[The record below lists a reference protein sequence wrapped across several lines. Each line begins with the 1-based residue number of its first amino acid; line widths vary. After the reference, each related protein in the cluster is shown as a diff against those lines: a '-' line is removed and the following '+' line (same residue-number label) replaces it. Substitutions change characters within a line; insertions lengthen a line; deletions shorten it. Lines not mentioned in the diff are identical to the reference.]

1 MNKKIIAAACVSVY
15 FAASLTQFAAYA
27 KVKDIIVSD
36 GDITLAGKMEKA
48 LGGTAVS
55 AVVMDYGTEW
65 TDESVWK
72 DNAHSQSKIRYYGE
86 TATDSDER
94 YQLEF
99 ALSNSGLYTAYIG
112 HGVLAQPDVRHFLY
126 INKTDNDSALAELV
140 GALGA
145 ESADLTAN
153 VLKNRKSELGLFE
166 EIYSLADIDASAAV
180 MYSTLKGT
188 KSISTRDAICHAY
201 RAMVISMLNSDS
213 DGNTVKSLSNYT
225 DYLYLDSEQ
234 VAEFISDEILKN
246 ITDNLRSKEFV
257 SESEF
262 IDELTRQTILE
273 NIKNNDGIGIVK
285 NLLNT
290 FGGSYI
296 DIGTAKITDSLSSAI
311 AEKRIFSDMDALS
324 KFVKE
329 YKEPQKSDNSGNSG
343 SGSGSKNNSSGSNRG
358 NSYIGSE
365 AIGNPSEQPLQE
377 INAFSDIDDVPW
389 AQDAIRRLYG
399 RGVISGK
406 QDGIF
411 APHDY
416 VTREEFAKMISLA
429 FRINIVG
436 SGTPFSDVSESD
448 WSYPYIVTA
457 YSSGITSGMSDTYFG
472 KHYDIKR
479 QDVCVM
485 LARALDA
492 ADMALPDNGG
502 NTEFA
507 DMNEVADYAGEA
519 VLLMSRAG
527 VVSGDDGGFFNP
539 NDGATRAQTAKMIYS
554 CINMMKSVERSSQ

>member
-1 MNKKIIAAACVSVY
+1 MNKKFIAATVFSVY
-15 FAASLTQFAAYA
+15 FATSLTQTAAYA
-27 KVKDIIVSD
+27 KVKDIVISD
-36 GDITLAGKMEKA
+36 GDITLDGIVEKA
-48 LGGTAVS
+48 LGETNVS
-55 AVVMDYGTEW
+55 AVVTDYGTEW

-72 DNAHSQSKIRYYGE
+72 DNVHSQDKIRYYGE
-86 TATDSDER
+86 TAIDSDER

-99 ALSNSGLYTAYIG
+99 ALTDSGLYTAYIG

-126 INKTDNDSALAELV
+126 INKTDNDAALAELV
-140 GALGA
+140 EALGA

-188 KSISTRDAICHAY
+188 ESILAQDAVCHAY
-201 RAMVISMLNSDS
+201 RAMVISMLNLDS
-213 DGNTVKSLSNYT
+213 DGNTVKNLSDYT
-225 DYLYLDSEQ
+225 DYLYLDGEQ

-246 ITDNLRSKEFV
+246 ITENLRLKSFL

-262 IDELTRQTILE
+262 LDELTRQTILE
-273 NIKNNDGIGIVK
+273 NIKNNDGIGIIK
-285 NLLNT
+285 KLLNT

-296 DIGTAKITDSLSSAI
+296 DIGTVKITDSLSSAV
-311 AEKRIFSDMDALS
+311 AEKRVFSDIDALS

-329 YKEPQKSDNSGNSG
+329 YREPQKSDNSGSG
-343 SGSGSKNNSSGSNRG
+343 SSGSKNNSSGSNRG
-358 NSYIGSE
+358 NSYSGSE
-365 AIGNPSEQPLQE
+365 AIGNPSGQPLQE

-389 AQDAIRRLYG
+389 AQEAIRRLYG

-406 QDGIF
+406 QNGIF

-436 SGTPFSDVSESD
+436 SGTPFSDVSEND

-492 ADMALPDNGG
+492 ADMTLPDNGG
-502 NTEFA
+502 NTVFA
-507 DMNEVADYAGEA
+507 DADEVSGYAKDA
-519 VLLMSRAG
+519 VTLMARAG
-527 VVSGDDGGFFNP
+527 VVSGDESGSFNP
-539 NDGATRAQTAKMIYS
+539 NEGATRAQTAKMIYS
-554 CINMMKSVERSSQ
+554 CINMMKSVGRSSQ